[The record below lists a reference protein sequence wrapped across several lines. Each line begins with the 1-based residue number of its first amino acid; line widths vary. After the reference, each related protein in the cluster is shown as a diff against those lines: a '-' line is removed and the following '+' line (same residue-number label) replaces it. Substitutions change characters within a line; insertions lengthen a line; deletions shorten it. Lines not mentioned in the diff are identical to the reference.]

1 LYISLIIVRSKN
13 PAIRS
18 WSGATSVMT
27 AIIWPARSAVQP
39 VGRTKL
45 HIGGRRDAT
54 GTLVIAKSTNS

>member
-1 LYISLIIVRSKN
+1 
-13 PAIRS
+13 
-18 WSGATSVMT
+18 MT

-54 GTLVIAKSTNS
+54 GTPVRRWLSTCGCDSPSSDSEEPHQAP